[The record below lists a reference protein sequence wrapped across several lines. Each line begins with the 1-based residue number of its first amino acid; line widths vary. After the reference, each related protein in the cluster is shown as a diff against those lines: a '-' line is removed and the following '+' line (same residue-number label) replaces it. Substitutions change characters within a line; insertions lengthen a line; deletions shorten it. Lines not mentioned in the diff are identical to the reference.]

1 MKISIK
7 VLIALAI
14 ASASITSQ
22 AQIGLEFFQSPRVAV
37 LVPAQ
42 NVLSNSTVFTNN
54 PVETRLFV
62 GTVGVSVTGFTNI
75 AGGTMTLGLET
86 SADTTNWTTVTNIA
100 AAVSGSVI
108 STNGYYGGTN
118 LTATNT
124 WLFSGLY
131 TTPTAWS
138 AGTAN
143 PYFSPYGFTN
153 TTVTVSSG
161 TYYFGLQSDG
171 LKRYVHAILTPGG
184 TATNWSGGAII
195 IGRTSTEV
203 K

>member
-1 MKISIK
+1 MIGAAL
-7 VLIALAI
+7 VL
-14 ASASITSQ
+14 ASITNQ
-22 AQIGLEFFQSPRVAV
+22 AQIGVEFFQAPRVAV

-54 PVETRLFV
+54 PVETRLFI
-62 GTVGVSVTGFTNI
+62 GTVGLSVTGFTNI
-75 AGGTMTLGLET
+75 TGGTMALGLET
-86 SADTTNWTTVTNIA
+86 SADNTNWVTVTNLA
-100 AAVSGSVI
+100 AAVSGTAI
-108 STNGYYGGTN
+108 YTNNYYGGTN

-124 WLFSGLY
+124 WLY
-131 TTPTAWS
+131 TGVYATPTAWS
-138 AGTAN
+138 AGNAN

-171 LKRYVHAILTPGG
+171 LRRYVRAILTPGG